1 MARERV
7 SIREYRVSD
16 VPALIE
22 LWNEVF
28 YDEKSLI
35 KRFFE
40 LLPQLG
46 CGYVAEAGGTVI
58 GMAYVLNLAIE
69 QKKFGYVYAVA
80 VNEEYRSKGIG
91 SALMACCRK
100 NHQRLCTFPATTSLY
115 SWYERTLG
123 MTYRSHCRYDRLAP
137 EASEGAIRILSA
149 EEYAA
154 RRSEYKPEVR
164 YPMEWYEYQRTLCR
178 TYGGGMFAYG
188 KSIACGYLENGV
200 LRITECLGST
210 DFIPMLCH
218 RLGADHAEVRRLSF
232 DGSSFICANAP
243 IADTLDFGLA
253 LD

>member
-1 MARERV
+1 MERERV
-7 SIREYRVSD
+7 SIREYRASD

-40 LLPQLG
+40 LLPQFG
-46 CGYVAEAGGTVI
+46 CGYVAAAGGKVI

-69 QKKFGYVYAVA
+69 QEKFGYVYAVA
-80 VNEEYRSKGIG
+80 VSEEYRSKGIG
-91 SALMACCRK
+91 SALMAYCRK
-100 NHQRLCTFPATTSLY
+100 NHQRLCTFPASTALY
-115 SWYERTLG
+115 SWYEKTLG
-123 MTYRSHCRYDRLAP
+123 MTYRSHCRYDKIAP
-137 EASEGAIRILSA
+137 EASDGAIRILSA

-218 RLGADHAEVRRLSF
+218 RLGADYAEVRRLSF
-232 DGSSFICANAP
+232 EGSSFICANSP